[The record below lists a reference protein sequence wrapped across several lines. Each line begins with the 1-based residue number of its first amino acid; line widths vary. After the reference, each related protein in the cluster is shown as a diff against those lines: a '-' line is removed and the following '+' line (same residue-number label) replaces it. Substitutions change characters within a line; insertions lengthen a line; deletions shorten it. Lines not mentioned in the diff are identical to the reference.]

1 MQLSKGHVMDGDE
14 SSLIQLANG
23 SLLLS
28 IRPAIGSKC
37 HCRAVSRS
45 DDSGLS
51 WSNMAWVPEL
61 ISSRCQGSMMR
72 CVDSRSCQLKQAN
85 PFITVG
91 FKTIVGFAHATVT
104 TPRNNYG
111 V

>member
-1 MQLSKGHVMDGDE
+1 MHLSKGHVMDGDE

-45 DDSGLS
+45 DDGGLS

-72 CVDSRSCQLKQAN
+72 YAFIKISLFLYHKRLKKQ
-85 PFITVG
+85 
-91 FKTIVGFAHATVT
+91 
-104 TPRNNYG
+104 
-111 V
+111 

>member
-23 SLLLS
+23 SLVLS

-45 DDSGLS
+45 DDGGLS

-72 CVDSRSCQLKQAN
+72 CVGSSKSC
-85 PFITVG
+85 
-91 FKTIVGFAHATVT
+91 
-104 TPRNNYG
+104 
-111 V
+111 